1 MKRMDKNRVQELIKE
16 LKGIAVPNHQY
27 KIWVLKENLTREQL
41 IALEKLL
48 MKEHKKTRRE
58 EHNWSKE
65 LKEALRSLYPWLHPC
80 CLLRNVKVRIGE
92 SETTWQAKIKKA
104 EQLTKMVEKEVKEAE
119 QLRVK
124 EATNLLFNNPKE
136 FFKDVKRT
144 KQ

>member
-1 MKRMDKNRVQELIKE
+1 
-16 LKGIAVPNHQY
+16 
-27 KIWVLKENLTREQL
+27 
-41 IALEKLL
+41 

-65 LKEALRSLYPWLHPC
+65 LKETLHSLYPWLHPC

-104 EQLTKMVEKEVKEAE
+104 EQLTKLVEKEVKEAE

-124 EATNLLFNNPKE
+124 EATNLLFNNPQK
-136 FFKDVKRT
+136 FFRDD
-144 KQ
+144 KQPKQ